1 MPPPTRPH
9 RGHGSMTGRSSG
21 SAPMSERQQMAL
33 LMQMTSTTE
42 AELSPGSQ
50 RDKAKDR
57 NERGETPL
65 HIAAKKGDSESIRKL
80 LDQGINPNTSD
91 FAGWTPL
98 HEAANHG
105 HYNVAVILVKAGA
118 NVNAQAMDDVTPLH
132 DACLVG
138 QLKMVKMLL
147 EKGADPQLKNKKGK
161 TPQDVAHPSLHNFFA
176 TQKMANRRENQLKKP
191 VTTTLL
197 SGATVDTK
205 KATTDSEEAVG
216 NVANSS
222 TNAALNTGNTSK
234 EEDDVYE
241 FISTPKHSS
250 CSSGDENAEK
260 SADEKSGT
268 DSDVPI
274 ASLAASATSST
285 NQQQKRTLSDPDNL
299 EESSSTADEDSKRKK
314 RKDSESV
321 TKEVKGS
328 INSNRVVA
336 RVGQKPPGPASKTM
350 GLISKGGNIT
360 SATADRKSPCES
372 PKPTSKAT
380 ESDTETDDGSKGD
393 ALKVPPLKI
402 VIPQQNGSNGT
413 GTTTSNTTNS
423 NNDTDANN
431 TIRASKNITARS
443 NQSLPYIVAAS
454 SNSNDS
460 TTDKEGRQS
469 PSADS
474 NKSSDDK
481 KSAKTAAEE
490 RAQRVLRSSLR
501 SGKDADRGSNNSSP
515 QLQTS
520 STPSPAAPNTESASA
535 GESDN
540 PQNVATTNSSTNSIT
555 TPITTQAGGNST
567 TAASQLANS
576 VELHPRKRKIKTS
589 TKEPTITP
597 TANTNS
603 SANNTTSATI
613 KEEKP
618 ILDAN
623 GDPIHPHDQPITNCY
638 QMYLNIRKQI
648 EQRHRGLYAIQPKP
662 PQEFKD
668 YLMNRRTYVLAGKTK
683 YEPTSITPANLPQEM
698 KDLFTAQER
707 ERYKLKMQ
715 HIVEKEK
722 LVLSKEQEI
731 LRAHGKAAQMMANQ
745 VQPFSVCTILKDE
758 EVYNIITPEQEE
770 KYRNKNRERSHGR
783 AFFKALTELDDKWD
797 KMKEAMITRHT
808 NEAES
813 LHAVQK
819 MDWGWKMKEVSLC
832 DYKANPQIEE
842 LHVPMVDVTDDYT
855 TPSLGD

>member
-1 MPPPTRPH
+1 MPPPPKPH
-9 RGHGSMTGRSSG
+9 RGHSSTAGRPSV

-33 LMQMTSTTE
+33 LMQMTS
-42 AELSPGSQ
+42 S
-50 RDKAKDR
+50 
-57 NERGETPL
+57 
-65 HIAAKKGDSESIRKL
+65 SE
-80 LDQGINPNTSD
+80 
-91 FAGWTPL
+91 
-98 HEAANHG
+98 
-105 HYNVAVILVKAGA
+105 
-118 NVNAQAMDDVTPLH
+118 
-132 DACLVG
+132 
-138 QLKMVKMLL
+138 
-147 EKGADPQLKNKKGK
+147 
-161 TPQDVAHPSLHNFFA
+161 
-176 TQKMANRRENQLKKP
+176 
-191 VTTTLL
+191 
-197 SGATVDTK
+197 
-205 KATTDSEEAVG
+205 
-216 NVANSS
+216 
-222 TNAALNTGNTSK
+222 AALNTGNTSK

-328 INSNRVVA
+328 INSNRVA
-336 RVGQKPPGPASKTM
+336 SRVGQKPPGPASKTM

-360 SATADRKSPCES
+360 SATVDRKSPCES
-372 PKPTSKAT
+372 PKPTTKTT

-393 ALKVPPLKI
+393 APKVPPLKI
-402 VIPQQNGSNGT
+402 VIPQQNSSNGS

-443 NQSLPYIVAAS
+443 HQSLPYIVAAS

-474 NKSSDDK
+474 NKSSDE

-490 RAQRVLRSSLR
+490 RAQRVLRSSHR

-515 QLQTS
+515 QMQTS
-520 STPSPAAPNTESASA
+520 STPSPAAATNTELNQSGSSGNTPSSGDSSNTLNPTSTAST
-535 GESDN
+535 S
-540 PQNVATTNSSTNSIT
+540 SST
-555 TPITTQAGGNST
+555 ST
-567 TAASQLANS
+567 TTSTISQSGPTSANQSSTLSQINNS
-576 VELHPRKRKIKTS
+576 VELHPRKRKIKASKEQIPSSTS
-589 TKEPTITP
+589 STSQTISTMPTSL
-597 TANTNS
+597 A
-603 SANNTTSATI
+603 I

-618 ILDAN
+618 LLDAN

-648 EQRHRGLYAIQPKP
+648 EHRHRNLHTVQPKP
-662 PQEFKD
+662 LKGFKD
-668 YLMNRRTYVLAGKTK
+668 YLMNRRTYVLEGKTPT
-683 YEPTSITPANLPQEM
+683 EPTLTIPSNLPQQM
-698 KDLFTAQER
+698 KDFFITQEK
-707 ERYKLKMQ
+707 ERHKLKMQ

-722 LVLSKEQEI
+722 LVISKEQEI
-731 LRAHGKAAQMMANQ
+731 LRVHCKAAQMMANQ
-745 VQPFSVCTILKDE
+745 AQPFSVCTILKDE

-770 KYRNKNRERSHGR
+770 KYCNSNRERSHGR
-783 AFFKALTELDDKWD
+783 SFFKALTELDDKWD
-797 KMKEAMITRHT
+797 KIKEAMITRHT

-832 DYKANPQIEE
+832 DYKANPEIEE

-855 TPSLGD
+855 TPSISG

>member
-9 RGHGSMTGRSSG
+9 RGHGSMAGRSSG

-65 HIAAKKGDSESIRKL
+65 HIAAKKGDSECIRKL
-80 LDQGINPNTSD
+80 LDQGINPNASD

-147 EKGADPQLKNKKGK
+147 EKGADPLLKNKKGK

-176 TQKMANRRENQLKKP
+176 SQN
-191 VTTTLL
+191 
-197 SGATVDTK
+197 DTK
-205 KATTDSEEAVG
+205 KASTDSEEVAG
-216 NVANSS
+216 TVANSS
-222 TNAALNTGNTSK
+222 TNAASSTGNTSK

-274 ASLAASATSST
+274 AALTATAA
-285 NQQQKRTLSDPDNL
+285 NHQHKRTLSDPDNL
-299 EESSSTADEDSKRKK
+299 EENSSTAEEDSKRKK
-314 RKDSESV
+314 RKDSESI
-321 TKEVKGS
+321 TKDVKSS
-328 INSNRVVA
+328 INRVTS

-350 GLISKGGNIT
+350 GLINKGGNIV
-360 SATADRKSPCES
+360 SATVDRKSPIES
-372 PKPTSKAT
+372 PKPIAKPS
-380 ESDTETDDGSKGD
+380 ESDNETDDGSKGD
-393 ALKVPPLKI
+393 APKVPPLKI
-402 VIPQQNGSNGT
+402 VFPQQNSNSNS

-515 QLQTS
+515 QLQNS

-535 GESDN
+535 GESEN
-540 PQNVATTNSSTNSIT
+540 SQNVTSSNSSTNSVT
-555 TPITTQAGGNST
+555 TTTTTQAGGNST
-567 TAASQLANS
+567 TAASQIASS

-589 TKEPTITP
+589 SKEPTITP

-603 SANNTTSATI
+603 TANNTTSTTI

-618 ILDAN
+618 LLDAN

-698 KDLFTAQER
+698 KDLFQAQER